1 MNRRKLFRVLGMSVI
16 GAAVGAGMSG
26 CAGIDAPMEP
36 EGLAMSTDYRLGPGD
51 AVRVIVFGEDQLSG
65 EFRVDGAGQVAMP
78 LIGEVPARD
87 RTTRALEQDIS
98 KRLSQGYVKDA
109 KVSVEVLNHRPF
121 FILGEVRNPGQYQYV
136 NGMTALS
143 AIAMA
148 GGFTYRAKEDFIL
161 ITRGSDPK
169 KGTYKAPITTRV
181 MPDDVVRIAERY
193 F

>member
-1 MNRRKLFRVLGMSVI
+1 MNRRKVFRVLGMSVI
-16 GAAVGAGMSG
+16 GAAIGAGVSG

-36 EGLAMSTDYRLGPGD
+36 EGLAMATDYRLGPGD

-65 EFRVDGAGQVAMP
+65 EFRVDGSGQVAMP

-181 MPDDVVRIAERY
+181 MPDDVVRISERY

>member
-16 GAAVGAGMSG
+16 GAAVGAGVSG

-65 EFRVDGAGQVAMP
+65 EFRVDSSGQVAMP

-148 GGFTYRAKEDFIL
+148 GGFTYRAKEDFVL